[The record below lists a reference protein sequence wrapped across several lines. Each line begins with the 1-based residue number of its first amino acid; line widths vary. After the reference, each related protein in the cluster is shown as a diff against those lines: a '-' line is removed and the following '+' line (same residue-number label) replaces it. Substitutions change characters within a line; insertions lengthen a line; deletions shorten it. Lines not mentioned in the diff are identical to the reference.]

1 MEFYANEGK
10 QVCIDVEG
18 NWYMRHAIHTHRIGV
33 GEDYIDLVRR
43 YVAPLYRPG
52 DILSISEKIISL
64 CQKRVIYKKDVRVSL
79 LAKFLSRFASRSTAG
94 IGVNNPY
101 KMQIAIQLCG
111 RKKIRRKK

>member
-43 YVAPLYRPG
+43 YVAPYRLTVKPVQLG
-52 DILSISEKIISL
+52 NSPQVFIHRRTS
-64 CQKRVIYKKDVRVSL
+64 
-79 LAKFLSRFASRSTAG
+79 SRSAL
-94 IGVNNPY
+94 
-101 KMQIAIQLCG
+101 IQPPLKN
-111 RKKIRRKK
+111 KKTPRL